1 MGDAD
6 SETLFTYGEAETLLA
21 KLHGAEAVQR
31 LAFRGRMKHLKR
43 VGIPLDTS
51 VGQGKKTLYTEDHLY
66 QWAFALEL
74 EQVNVDPTSIGKI
87 MAAYWA
93 DSIRPAY
100 LAAKEAS
107 PLTAILFWIV
117 PQFMNS
123 TWVTHTDGVEGDA
136 LGILE
141 MGWVGAAELQTVLMH
156 RPHRYSIFSITDAVK
171 AVLDAKPALAKAGG
185 RRSTAGGSV
194 RLPRR
199 SAG

>member
-1 MGDAD
+1 MVDVLTENA
-6 SETLFTYGEAETLLA
+6 FTYGEAETLLA

-51 VGQGKKTLYTEDHLY
+51 VGQGKKQLYSEDHVW

-87 MAAYWA
+87 MAAYWV

-100 LAAKEAS
+100 IAAKEAS

-117 PQFMNS
+117 PQFMNA
-123 TWVTHTDGVEGDA
+123 TWVTHSEGVEGDA

-141 MGWVGAAELQTVLMH
+141 MGWVGSGELQTILMH
-156 RPHRYSIFSITDAVK
+156 RPHRYSIFSVSAAVR
-171 AVLDAKPALAKAGG
+171 AVLEAKPALAQSSDRQGVAG
-185 RRSTAGGSV
+185 ASV

>member
-1 MGDAD
+1 MVDVLTEKA
-6 SETLFTYGEAETLLA
+6 FTYGEAEALLA

-51 VGQGKKTLYTEDHLY
+51 VGQGKKQLYSEDHLW

-87 MAAYWA
+87 IAAYWS

-100 LAAKEAS
+100 LAAKEAG
-107 PLTAILFWIV
+107 PLTAVLFWIV

-123 TWVTHTDGVEGDA
+123 TWVAHSESVEGDA

-141 MGWVGAAELQTVLMH
+141 MGWVGSGQMQTVLMH
-156 RPHRYSIFSITDAVK
+156 RPHRYSIFSISDAVK
-171 AVLDAKPALAKAGG
+171 AMLELKPALAAAGERQG
-185 RRSTAGGSV
+185 VAAASV

-199 SAG
+199 KG

>member
-1 MGDAD
+1 MSDAD

-51 VGQGKKTLYTEDHLY
+51 VGHGKKTLYTEDHLY

-74 EQVNVDPTSIGKI
+74 EQVNVDPASIGKI

-100 LAAKEAS
+100 AAAKEAS
-107 PLTAILFWIV
+107 PGTAILFWIV
-117 PQFMNS
+117 PQFMNA
-123 TWVTHTDGVEGDA
+123 TWVTHSEGVEGDA

-141 MGWVGAAELQTVLMH
+141 MGWVGSGEMQTILMH
-156 RPHRYSIFSITDAVK
+156 RPHRYSIFSVSVAARAIIE
-171 AVLDAKPALAKAGG
+171 AKPALGQNG
-185 RRSTAGGSV
+185 DRRGVAAASV

-199 SAG
+199 PAG